1 MSYDKS
7 MKKWVYGYFYK
18 GLSELIDMLEDMD
31 ISEEKK
37 EELENGLQNISNNL
51 RED

>member
-18 GLSELIDMLEDMD
+18 GLSELSDMLEDMD

-37 EELENGLQNISNNL
+37 EELNNELENIGDNL
-51 RED
+51 RRD

>member
-1 MSYDKS
+1 
-7 MKKWVYGYFYK
+7 
-18 GLSELIDMLEDMD
+18 MLEDMD

-37 EELENGLQNISNNL
+37 EELENGLQNISDNL